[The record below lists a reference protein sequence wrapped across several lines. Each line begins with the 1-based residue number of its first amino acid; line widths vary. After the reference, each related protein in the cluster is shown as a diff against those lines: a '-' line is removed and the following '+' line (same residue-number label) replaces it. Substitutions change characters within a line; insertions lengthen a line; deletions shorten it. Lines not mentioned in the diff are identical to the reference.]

1 MKKILLVALFLTGT
15 AWAEEK
21 PAQSV
26 VNKTGA
32 GLMGWFKN
40 LREGLRE
47 SAVSSRQQKGRVT
60 AVAAVRGSAQG
71 DELASVDSPTMSE
84 PGKTRKAKQLKKEKE
99 ALDKAASLAEEGKL
113 DDSMKAFADFEARY
127 PKSQYLD
134 QVKLAQENLKVM
146 SSQQAAAAEEANGG
160 GSATPASEPSKQ

>member
-1 MKKILLVALFLTGT
+1 MKKLVLAALFLTGT
-15 AWAEEK
+15 AWAAEK
-21 PAQSV
+21 KGESV
-26 VNKTGA
+26 VNKPGA

-47 SAVSSRQQKGRVT
+47 SAVSARQQKGRVT

-71 DELASVDSPTMSE
+71 DELASLDQPTMSE
-84 PGKTRKAKQLKKEKE
+84 PGKQRKAKQLKKEKE
-99 ALDKAASLAEEGKL
+99 ALDKAAALAEEGKL

-146 SSQQAAAAEEANGG
+146 SSQQAAAASEAE
-160 GSATPASEPSKQ
+160 PAPVPGPSESPKQ